1 MSLLVALT
9 MKAFLH
15 LLLVLL
21 ASLLDSTM
29 ATNDAS
35 PATRKTVFLIR
46 HAESEENRRISSLG
60 RCFKTLGKFSLPSK
74 SDIYA
79 STELLNVMGQID
91 SNVSTVGA
99 EQIADMA
106 AKLKEANFLQVSGVQ
121 LVAHSPL
128 LRAQETS
135 EGMLGCRANKSKA
148 ETVGRVV
155 ELDLLIEKTPQ
166 EWTPL
171 YFSTFKQRIA
181 NFETWLGEQTE
192 DKIAIVGHSQF
203 FKAML
208 GLDFKFGN
216 CDVWQV
222 MFDLSQRETPELDQ
236 EEKKTA
242 DTNAVSPYSGLPAH
256 WSDLK
261 KLFACEVKSTS
272 QKE

>member
-1 MSLLVALT
+1 MPPY
-9 MKAFLH
+9 LH

-21 ASLLDSTM
+21 SSRLATAM
-29 ATNDAS
+29 PTNDAS
-35 PATRKTVFLIR
+35 PLTQKTVFLIR
-46 HAESEENRRISSLG
+46 HAESEENRRLSSLG

-79 STELLNVMGQID
+79 STELLNVMAQID
-91 SNVSTVGA
+91 SNVSQVGA

-106 AKLKEANFLQVSGVQ
+106 AKLKEANFLKESGVQ

-135 EGMLGCRANKSKA
+135 EGMLGCRADKAKA

-181 NFETWLGEQTE
+181 NFENWLGEQAE
-192 DKIAIVGHSQF
+192 DNIAIVGHSQF

-222 MFDLSQRETPELDQ
+222 MFDLSQREDPELDPVQ
-236 EEKKTA
+236 KQTA
-242 DTNAVSPYSGLPAH
+242 DSDAVAHRSGLPPQ

-261 KLFACEVKSTS
+261 QVFACEVKSTS
-272 QKE
+272 QKD